1 LNKKIL
7 TLIKQTARGRH
18 FVSSY
23 VLIKHCL
30 KQLGWNNSVKSG
42 LPVDGNNN
50 ELPWFT
56 YSSIEFLKTRINK
69 DLSVFEYG
77 SGNSTVWFSKLA
89 KRVVSIEH
97 DKQWYKHIETKLN
110 QNTNIEYNFKTLE
123 NKEYEKVVLDYPNQF
138 EIIIIDG
145 RKRVECGKNSIA
157 ALETNGVIVWDDSDR
172 TEYQEAYD
180 YFVTQGYKRLDF
192 WGLAPIVAY
201 FKCTSIFYKENN
213 CLGI

>member
-1 LNKKIL
+1 MKKKIL
-7 TLIKQTARGRH
+7 QIVKQSSRGRY

-23 VLIKHCL
+23 VMVKHCL
-30 KQLGWNNSVKSG
+30 RSLGWDKSVKTG
-42 LPVDGNNN
+42 LPVDKYNN

-69 DLSVFEYG
+69 GITVFEYG
-77 SGNSTVWFSKLA
+77 SGNSTIWFSKLA
-89 KRVVSIEH
+89 NKVVSIEH
-97 DKQWYKHIETKLN
+97 DEHWYKHIAPALT

-123 NKEYEKVVLDYPNQF
+123 NKEYENTVLHYPNQF
-138 EIIIIDG
+138 EVVVIDG
-145 RKRVECGKNSIA
+145 RKRVECGRNAIT
-157 ALETNGVIVWDDSDR
+157 ALTENGVIVWDDSDR
-172 TEYQEAYD
+172 TEYAAAYE
-180 YFVTQGYKRLDF
+180 YFEKLGYKRLDF